1 MIYLADA
8 CALIVFLG
16 SPAADTIM
24 PNAAPVMRTAE
35 IAVLSITV
43 WEISRK
49 VAIGKLPRVWGR
61 WPSLTELLVHEQYRS
76 HSLTWEDAEAANAL
90 PDIHKDPV
98 DRMLIAAAFRS
109 NMTIITSDRIF
120 AEYGAETIW

>member
-1 MIYLADA
+1 
-8 CALIVFLG
+8 
-16 SPAADTIM
+16 
-24 PNAAPVMRTAE
+24 MRTAE

-76 HSLTWEDAEAANAL
+76 RSLTWEDAEAANAL